1 MDVVCGPMLTMVLA
15 DPLKSRRE
23 LSLDL
28 GLVAVIQLLALFYG
42 IYSVAL
48 GRPVAVV
55 FEKDRYVVVSA
66 SEVSEKHL
74 AEANSPFNDIPLI
87 GIRHLSVRNSS
98 GSDEFLESLDLS
110 LQGVSPSM
118 RPNWW
123 QDYDAAVDEIAKKA
137 LPLQSFYN
145 SQSSADK
152 ILLDKAIEDSGS
164 SADNLYYLPVVSAT
178 VTDWIALLDSNYKI
192 VAMEV
197 SDNDVE
203 VCDGVIYRCTA
214 FIVDMQ
220 GELIDNFPGVGCFL
234 TFDDAIDEAMRVYLE
249 DYKKIRVMN
258 VGDKVKIS
266 DDIDDSDDIAFMI
279 QI

>member
-1 MDVVCGPMLTMVLA
+1 MCSFSFLLLDHRYPMRFKFAFRLSFYHLLISFVVACLTAGLVFIVWYPSPFEALLSVSSIYLLLLFVDVVCGPMLTMVLA

-74 AEANSPFNDIPLI
+74 AEANSPFNSIPLI
-87 GIRHLSVRNSS
+87 GIQHLSVRNPS

-123 QDYDAAVDEIAKKA
+123 QDYDVAVDEIAKKA
-137 LPLQSFYN
+137 LPLQNLHN
-145 SQSSADK
+145 SRSSADK
-152 ILLDKAIEDSGS
+152 ILLDKAIADSGS
-164 SADNLYYLPVVSAT
+164 SANNLYYLPVVSAT

-192 VAMEV
+192 VTYAHV
-197 SDNDVE
+197 N
-203 VCDGVIYRCTA
+203 G
-214 FIVDMQ
+214 F
-220 GELIDNFPGVGCFL
+220 
-234 TFDDAIDEAMRVYLE
+234 
-249 DYKKIRVMN
+249 
-258 VGDKVKIS
+258 
-266 DDIDDSDDIAFMI
+266 
-279 QI
+279 